1 MLYEEITYRKESE
14 IDNAFPY
21 LDKLNQELD
30 ELKKQKDALPSNY
43 QKPKFNIKNI
53 FKNKKQIISPIEI
66 VEKKKLIKSSSYKKD
81 GYYFRV
87 RLYRIYNE
95 KEISQTLYF
104 EFYVNIKYVNVIKN
118 KQFFKKFINEVEA
131 KVYYEDMCGVF
142 KNLKRRDLMEKLF
155 KEKEE
160 EIKYLKSWLI
170 NR

>member
-1 MLYEEITYRKESE
+1 MIYEDTSYRKESE

-30 ELKKQKDALPSNY
+30 ELNKQKEALSKN
-43 QKPKFNIKNI
+43 QKTKFNISNLFKIKKSNI
-53 FKNKKQIISPIEI
+53 LPIDI

-95 KEISQTLYF
+95 KDISQTLHF

-118 KQFFKKFINEVEA
+118 KQFFKKFMNVNEA
-131 KVYYEDMCGVF
+131 KEYYEDMCGVF
-142 KNLKRRDLMEKLF
+142 KNLRRRDLMERLF

-160 EIKYLKSWLI
+160 EIKYLKKWLI

>member
-1 MLYEEITYRKESE
+1 MIYEDTSYREVSE

-30 ELKKQKDALPSNY
+30 ELNKLKNSLSTK
-43 QKPKFNIKNI
+43 QKPKLNIKYL
-53 FKNKKQIISPIEI
+53 FKSPKLIVLSTDI

-81 GYYFRV
+81 GYFFRV
-87 RLYRIYNE
+87 RLYRIYDENN
-95 KEISQTLYF
+95 ISETLRF

-118 KQFFKKFINEVEA
+118 KQFYKKFMNEQEA
-131 KVYYEDMCGVF
+131 KTYYEDMCGVF
-142 KNLKRRDLMEKLF
+142 KNLRRRDLMERLF

-160 EIKYLKSWLI
+160 EIKYIKNWLI

>member
-1 MLYEEITYRKESE
+1 MIYEDTSYREVSE

-30 ELKKQKDALPSNY
+30 ELKKIKDSLSIK
-43 QKPKFNIKNI
+43 QKPKLNIKFL
-53 FKNKKQIISPIEI
+53 FKSPKLIVLSTDI

-81 GYYFRV
+81 GYFFRV
-87 RLYRIYNE
+87 RLYKIYDENN
-95 KEISQTLYF
+95 ISETLRF

-118 KQFFKKFINEVEA
+118 KQFYKTFMNEKEA
-131 KVYYEDMCGVF
+131 KTYYEDMCGVF
-142 KNLKRRDLMEKLF
+142 KNLRRRDLMERLF

-160 EIKYLKSWLI
+160 EIKYIKNWLI

>member
-1 MLYEEITYRKESE
+1 MIYEDTSYREVSE

-30 ELKKQKDALPSNY
+30 ELNNLKNSLSTK
-43 QKPKFNIKNI
+43 QKPKLNIKYL
-53 FKNKKQIISPIEI
+53 FKSPKLIVLSTDI

-81 GYYFRV
+81 GYFFRV
-87 RLYRIYNE
+87 RLYRIYDENN
-95 KEISQTLYF
+95 ISETLRF

-118 KQFFKKFINEVEA
+118 KQFYKKFMNEQEA
-131 KVYYEDMCGVF
+131 KTYYEDMCGVF
-142 KNLKRRDLMEKLF
+142 KNLRRRDLMERLF

-160 EIKYLKSWLI
+160 EIKYIKNWLI

>member
-1 MLYEEITYRKESE
+1 MIYEDTSYREVSE

-30 ELKKQKDALPSNY
+30 ELNKIKDSLSV
-43 QKPKFNIKNI
+43 KPKPKLNIKYL
-53 FKNKKQIISPIEI
+53 FKSPKLMVLSTDI

-81 GYYFRV
+81 GYFFRV
-87 RLYRIYNE
+87 RLYRIYDENN
-95 KEISQTLYF
+95 ISKTLHF

-118 KQFFKKFINEVEA
+118 KQFYKKFMNEKEA
-131 KVYYEDMCGVF
+131 KTYYEDMCGVF
-142 KNLKRRDLMEKLF
+142 KNLRRRDLMERLF

-160 EIKYLKSWLI
+160 EIKYIKNWLI